1 MNELTLEQIDAMTLE
16 EVRKE
21 LKSLERRYKLNRP
34 IQEYLTEML
43 WDDLEKVINTLARLE
58 DREAWIIQYG
68 HLSNPRKPQLLNT
81 EQQ

>member
-1 MNELTLEQIDAMTLE
+1 MQELTLEQVEAMTLE

-21 LKSLERRYKLNRP
+21 IRSLERRYKLNRP

-58 DREAWIIQYG
+58 DREQWIIQYG
-68 HLSNPRKPQLLNT
+68 HLSNARKPQELNT